1 MTLQLGVLVSGGGT
15 NLQALLD
22 SSHDGR
28 LDARIRLVI
37 SNRPEVQALE
47 RARKAGIPHLVVN
60 HQKFASRQEFD
71 SELVRALQEA
81 GVQWVALAGFMRV
94 LTPVFLDAFKDR
106 VINIHPS
113 LLPAFPGVDAQG
125 QAFRAG
131 VRVAG
136 CTVHFVDNGVDT
148 GPILVQRAVPVFPDD
163 SEQALRERILEA
175 EHEAFV
181 EGLSLV
187 AAGKIRLVETAGRG
201 KRVFFDAQR
210 DEENS

>member
-1 MTLQLGVLVSGGGT
+1 VTLQLGVLVSGGGT